1 MHSSHSGHFAP
12 RADMWARDGCVQC
25 DTATP
30 QCNCSAGEKCILT
43 SRTCNQ
49 CPAIQC
55 IKSASS
61 SSKSLN
67 PGAIAGPIVAV
78 LVIASFGLFWWLR
91 RKKRRDLARLE
102 ALADRARK
110 AEAAG
115 FQLSQP
121 GSPPGSA
128 RSRSLNS
135 RNSLPAQPPSAARAR
150 SPLPPAPVNAEY
162 YDENGATI
170 RVYNSS
176 RGTIDL
182 DKNGDPFSDRQSIST
197 MGSGGT
203 ANIIPIQ
210 YIPPS
215 KSDEALSKK
224 SGGTG
229 MINNQSAA
237 ARRLDEA
244 RQNLLHPKR
253 PARAPDLDLRLTV
266 PNQSG
271 PGTGSSSAP
280 PSAFDLRSPAASSS
294 QYRDS
299 YLSGNSAAPSY
310 WSGQSDV
317 HLDAPK
323 IVTSKQVQIGRL
335 QQAEVVQFGKPQM
348 IERLG
353 GGPSSTL
360 AGGGGRL
367 SPVQDAQENPFNG
380 HRDETI
386 PPSALS
392 PTGSF
397 QSGEA
402 TVRTLTPM
410 SNRRFDEEEEEGLR
424 SAEPSSAGTGDL
436 RFSMGSLAYRDS
448 VSTMGTGN
456 FLAFASNN
464 PSYTHLPPPLPGSR
478 MSGGSS
484 RSFADSVLGAFPMIP
499 PHAEGNNGR
508 SSQYPHGAVPRSD
521 SVSAG
526 LPQSTSVSTLDHAA
540 LSTRPPALHIL
551 GGRETKGPHHEENA
565 YTEHLTDSPSVYGDA
580 NTPRKRPETQA
591 SVADSFLGSFPFLHP
606 GAAAPG
612 ANSYHNA
619 EDYSNLPSGVNSQR
633 GVSTTSEGLGGF
645 DFRLG
650 DAPPV
655 PVPATRSRSN
665 TRDQK

>member
-1 MHSSHSGHFAP
+1 MHSSHSGQLAP
-12 RADMWARDGCVQC
+12 RLEMWARDSCIQC

-49 CPAIQC
+49 CPSIQC

-61 SSKSLN
+61 KSKSLN
-67 PGAIAGPIVAV
+67 PGAIAGPIVAL

-128 RSRSLNS
+128 RSHSLNS
-135 RNSLPAQPPSAARAR
+135 RSSLPAPPPSAARAR

-170 RVYNSS
+170 RVYNAS

-182 DKNGDPFSDRQSIST
+182 DKSGDPFSDRQSIST

-224 SGGTG
+224 SGGPG
-229 MINNQSAA
+229 PANQSAA
-237 ARRLDEA
+237 AKRLDEA
-244 RQNLLHPKR
+244 RQNLLHPRR

-266 PNQSG
+266 PGQSG
-271 PGTGSSSAP
+271 PGAGGSSSAP
-280 PSAFDLRSPAASSS
+280 PSAYDLRSPGGSSS

-353 GGPSSTL
+353 GQSSTL
-360 AGGGGRL
+360 PGGRL
-367 SPVQDAQENPFNG
+367 SPVHDVKENPFNG
-380 HRDETI
+380 NGNGNRDDLE

-402 TVRTLTPM
+402 TIRTLTPM

-456 FLAFASNN
+456 FMASASNN

-478 MSGGSS
+478 MSNGSS

-499 PHAEGNNGR
+499 PHAESGNGR
-508 SSQYPHGAVPRSD
+508 TSQFPHGIVSRSE
-521 SVSAG
+521 SVTAG

-540 LSTRPPALHIL
+540 LSSRPPPLHSL
-551 GGRETKGPHHEENA
+551 GSNAARGYHDENA
-565 YTEHLTDSPSVYGDA
+565 YTEHLTDSPSVYTEA

-606 GAAAPG
+606 GAGGTG
-612 ANSYHNA
+612 AGTNPNP
-619 EDYSNLPSGVNSQR
+619 EDMASMPSGVNSQR

-655 PVPATRSRSN
+655 PVPATRSRSD

>member
-1 MHSSHSGHFAP
+1 MHSSHSGHLSP
-12 RADMWARDGCVQC
+12 RLDLWARDGCIQC

-55 IKSASS
+55 IKSAKS

-128 RSRSLNS
+128 RSHSLNS
-135 RNSLPAQPPSAARAR
+135 RSSLPAAPSSAARAR

-170 RVYNSS
+170 RVYKSS

-182 DKNGDPFSDRQSIST
+182 DKTGDPFSDRQSIST

-215 KSDEALSKK
+215 KSDEALSNK

-229 MINNQSAA
+229 PVNQSAA

-266 PNQSG
+266 PRQSS

-280 PSAFDLRSPAASSS
+280 PSAYDLRSPGGSSS

-323 IVTSKQVQIGRL
+323 IVTSKQVQVGRL
-335 QQAEVVQFGKPQM
+335 QQAEVVQFGKPHM
-348 IERLG
+348 IERL

-367 SPVQDAQENPFNG
+367 SPVHDAKENPFNG
-380 HRDETI
+380 NRDDIE

-402 TVRTLTPM
+402 TIRTLTPM

-456 FLAFASNN
+456 FMASASNN
-464 PSYTHLPPPLPGSR
+464 PSYAHLPPPLPGSR
-478 MSGGSS
+478 MSNGSS

-499 PHAEGNNGR
+499 PHADGNNGR
-508 SSQYPHGAVPRSD
+508 SSQFPHGAVPRSD

-540 LSTRPPALHIL
+540 LSSRPPALHSL
-551 GGRETKGPHHEENA
+551 GSNARTPHDENA

-606 GAAAPG
+606 GAGG
-612 ANSYHNA
+612 ANMDDMA
-619 EDYSNLPSGVNSQR
+619 TLPSGVNSQR

-665 TRDQK
+665 TREQK